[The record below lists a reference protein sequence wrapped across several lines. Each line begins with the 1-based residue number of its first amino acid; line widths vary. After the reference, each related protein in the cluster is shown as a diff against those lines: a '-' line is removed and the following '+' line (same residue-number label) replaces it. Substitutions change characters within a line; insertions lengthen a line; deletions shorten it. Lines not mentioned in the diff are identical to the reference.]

1 MRRPSYKKMLL
12 VSGLFA
18 AAVIA
23 ALAWMFS
30 GRPSDDREK
39 PDSSGMATMPED
51 GARLLPP
58 SEPGLALYADGRRGF
73 FLHYPEAIVPLTD
86 ADAMATLG
94 YIPVCDPERALVCF
108 PYGEKEYAGTNFGAA
123 AFSVNLRADLA
134 GEAACLSPQ
143 PGEAPD
149 GAMSVGGTV
158 FAAFS
163 YADAAASHRLEGRSL
178 RAWRD
183 SGCVELSTRI
193 ESTVFEVWEPGSIRA
208 FTPDDQADIRGVLEK
223 MMASFRFQENL
234 ELL

>member
-18 AAVIA
+18 AA
-23 ALAWMFS
+23 ALLLFAWAVTERV
-30 GRPSDDREK
+30 RPLPEAPRP
-39 PDSSGMATMPED
+39 PDGALGT

-58 SEPGLALYADGRRGF
+58 AEPGLALYTDSRVGF
-73 FLHYPEAIVPLTD
+73 FLHYPDAIVPLTET
-86 ADAMATLG
+86 DAMATLG

-123 AFSVNLRADLA
+123 AFSVNLRGDLA
-134 GEAACLSPQ
+134 GEAACLAPQ
-143 PGEAPD
+143 PGETAD
-149 GAMSVGGTV
+149 GAMSLGGTV
-158 FAAFS
+158 FTAFS
-163 YADAAASHRLEGRSL
+163 YADAATSHRLDGRSL

-183 SGCVELSTRI
+183 QGCIELATRI

-208 FTPDDQADIRGVLEK
+208 FTPDDKADIQAVLEK

>member
-1 MRRPSYKKMLL
+1 MPRHPSYKKMLV
-12 VSGLFA
+12 VSGIASAAALLLFA
-18 AAVIA
+18 WAVA
-23 ALAWMFS
+23 VRVRPLPDAP
-30 GRPSDDREK
+30 RPSDEA
-39 PDSSGMATMPED
+39 PGA

-58 SEPGLALYADGRRGF
+58 AEPGLALYTDTRVGY

-86 ADAMATLG
+86 TGVMATLG
-94 YIPVCDPERALVCF
+94 YIPVCDPERAAVCF

-134 GEAACLSPQ
+134 TEGECAAPQ
-143 PGEAPD
+143 PGETPD

-158 FAAFS
+158 FTAFT
-163 YADAAASHRLEGRSL
+163 YADAAASHRLDGRSL

-183 SGCVELSTRI
+183 SGCVELSARI
-193 ESTVFEVWEPGSIRA
+193 ESTVFEVWEPGSVRA
-208 FTPDDQADIRGVLEK
+208 FTPTDKADIQAVLEK